1 MNISVGDLLD
11 SAPIAIKKNVIL
23 GISKK
28 IENEIE
34 PLPFYSGIPAPFIIL
49 YFAKLSPSFNFMW
62 AVLVLFSYFLAR
74 NQPVHR
80 NRVYQVFQSD
90 IRNTLRIR

>member
-1 MNISVGDLLD
+1 M
-11 SAPIAIKKNVIL
+11 IL

-34 PLPFYSGIPAPFIIL
+34 TLPFYSGIPAPFIIQ
-49 YFAKLSPSFNFMW
+49 YFAKLSPSSNFMW
-62 AVLVLFSYFLAR
+62 AVLVLFPYFLAR

-80 NRVYQVFQSD
+80 NRVTKIFIV
-90 IRNTLRIR
+90 TLETPVRIR